1 MWAILS
7 SALWSFVSWVFR
19 KLIIK
24 FVLYTGLLLF
34 VSEAISYLGEKIPVL
49 KSGDGGLSSALSSI
63 PAGVWYFLNVCQFSV
78 GLPMILAAFVTRFC
92 IKRLPIIG

>member
-7 SALWSFVSWVFR
+7 SALWTLISWVFR
-19 KLIIK
+19 KLVIK
-24 FVLYTGLLLF
+24 FVLYTALLLI
-34 VSEAISYLGEKIPVL
+34 VSETLSYLGDKIPVL
-49 KSGDGGLSSALSSI
+49 KSGDGGLSSALSSV
-63 PAGVWYFLNVCQFSV
+63 PAGVWYFLNVCHFSV